1 MLKKPCVLPNGN
13 NFRDAALCWLYDNI
27 SAPMNSF
34 SLIRLALNGL
44 FVCAVLALLALAS
57 QA

>member
-1 MLKKPCVLPNGN
+1 MLAKLCALPNGN
-13 NFRDAALCWLYDNI
+13 NFLGAAPWWFYDNI
-27 SAPMNSF
+27 SATMNSF

-44 FVCAVLALLALAS
+44 LVCAVLALLALAS